1 MSDFYGEKH
10 RELQREF
17 DSTALATRLEEM
29 IIKSELDEHDK
40 GFIATRDMFFLS
52 TVDHENR
59 PTVSYK
65 GGNEGFVKIVDEKTL
80 AFPSYDGNGMFYSM
94 GNLDANPSVGLL
106 FIDFEKP
113 NRMRLQGQASITKND
128 PLLSFYPEAD
138 LVVRVKIERTWVNCP
153 RYIHRYKKLSASS
166 STPGVQKKTPF
177 AAWKR
182 LDAVQDVLPQK
193 DQGKFESEG
202 GLLTMEEYG
211 KKVEKGEA

>member
-1 MSDFYGEKH
+1 MSDFYGENH

-80 AFPSYDGNGMFYSM
+80 AFPSYDGNGMFFSM

-128 PLLSFYPEAD
+128 PLLSCYPEAD

-153 RYIHRYKKLSASS
+153 RYIHRYKK
-166 STPGVQKKTPF
+166 
-177 AAWKR
+177 
-182 LDAVQDVLPQK
+182 
-193 DQGKFESEG
+193 
-202 GLLTMEEYG
+202 
-211 KKVEKGEA
+211 

>member
-1 MSDFYGEKH
+1 MSDFYGKNH

-17 DSTALATRLEEM
+17 DSMALATRLEEM

-65 GGNEGFVKIVDEKTL
+65 GGNEGFVKIVDDKTI

-138 LVVRVKIERTWVNCP
+138 LVVRVKVERTWVNCP

-166 STPGVQKKTPF
+166 STPGVQNKTPF

-193 DQGKFESEG
+193 DQGKFEAEG
-202 GLLTMEEYG
+202 GLLSMEEYG
-211 KKVEKGEA
+211 KKVEKGET